1 MEREAFL
8 ARVRAALGRA
18 SEDVVAPPPSV
29 PPLQHS
35 YDAEELT
42 QRFAAAAVAAGME
55 VIVVADE
62 AAAAGALAGV
72 VRRAAN
78 EDDAAAARG
87 AGGTVTLARTTEAI
101 VARATA
107 DLGEDLATVVADAKD
122 AVIGVTGAVAAA
134 ADVGSVVLSSRA
146 GRRVGL
152 LAWHHVV
159 VLSAREL
166 RPSLAEALA
175 AAQGPEPSGHGPA
188 ASAFTLV
195 SGPSRSADI
204 ELTLTTGVHGPGV
217 VTVIVIGG

>member
-18 SEDVVAPPPSV
+18 PEDVVAPPPSL
-29 PPLQHS
+29 PPLQEG
-35 YDAEELT
+35 YDGEELT
-42 QRFAAAAVAAGME
+42 QRFAVAAVAAGMD

-62 AAAAGALAGV
+62 TAAGGALAGV
-72 VRRAAN
+72 VRRAAH
-78 EDDAAAARG
+78 EDAAAAAPG
-87 AGGTVTLARTTEAI
+87 AGGAVTLARSTEAI
-101 VARATA
+101 VARVTA
-107 DLGEDLATVVADAKD
+107 DLAKDLATVVADAKD

-134 ADVGSVVLSSRA
+134 ADVGSVVLSSRT

-159 VLSAREL
+159 VLSARDL